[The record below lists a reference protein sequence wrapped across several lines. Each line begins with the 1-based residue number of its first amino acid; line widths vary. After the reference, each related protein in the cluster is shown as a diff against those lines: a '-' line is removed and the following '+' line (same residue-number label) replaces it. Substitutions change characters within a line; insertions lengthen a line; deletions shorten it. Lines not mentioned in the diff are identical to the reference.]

1 MNLRDDFPILR
12 RRVHERPLC
21 YLDSGA
27 SSQQPQA
34 VLDAVARY
42 QTTQHSN
49 VHRGVHAL
57 SMEATDAYEG
67 ARERVRAFINARSSR
82 EIIFTRGTT
91 EAINLVTNS
100 WARPRLRA
108 GDEILITI
116 LEHHANIVPWQMACQ
131 ATGATLRAAPLL
143 ANGALDLPA
152 FTAMI
157 NSRTRLLA
165 VAQVSNALGTVL
177 PLAEIGVLARQHGI
191 PWLVD
196 GAQAIAHSAVDV
208 QQLGCDFYAFSG
220 HKLYAPTGIGV
231 LFGREELLNA
241 MPPWQGGG
249 DMIRTVAIEGSTWN
263 DLPWKFEAGTPNM
276 SGAVGLAAAIDYVGA
291 IGLARIAAHEQ
302 QLAAEATA
310 ALSGVAGLTIIGT
323 APGKAPVISFTM
335 QGIHPHDI
343 GTILDAEGVAIRTG
357 HHCAMP
363 LMTALGLPATARA
376 TFGCYNNSDDVA
388 RLVAAVHKVA
398 EVFR

>member
-1 MNLRDDFPILR
+1 MNVRDDFPLLK
-12 RRVHERPLC
+12 RRVHGHPLA
-21 YLDSGA
+21 YLDSAA
-27 SSQQPQA
+27 SAQMPQP
-34 VLDAVARY
+34 VLDAVSHY

-67 ARERVRAFINARSSR
+67 ARERIRQFLNARSSR

-91 EAINLVTNS
+91 EAINLVANA
-100 WARPRLRA
+100 WGRAQLRE
-108 GDEILITI
+108 GDEVLITI
-116 LEHHANIVPWQMACQ
+116 LEHHANIVPWQLACQ
-131 ATGATLRAAPLL
+131 ATGATLRAAPIL
-143 ANGALDLPA
+143 ANGELDMAA
-152 FTAMI
+152 FAAMI
-157 NSRTRLLA
+157 NPRTRLLA

-177 PLAEIGVLARQHGI
+177 PLRDIGTLARQHGI

-196 GAQAIAHSAVDV
+196 GAQAIAHTSIDV

-231 LFGREELLNA
+231 LYGREELLRS

-249 DMIRTVAIEGSTWN
+249 DMILTVAIEGSSWN
-263 DLPWKFEAGTPNM
+263 ELPWKFEAGTPNM
-276 SGAVGLAAAIDYVGA
+276 SGAIGLAAAIDYVST
-291 IGLARIAAHEQ
+291 IGLSAIAEHEQ
-302 QLAAEATA
+302 QLAALATT
-310 ALSGVAGLTIIGT
+310 GLQSIPELDIVGT
-323 APGKAPVISFTM
+323 APGKAPVISFTLK
-335 QGIHPHDI
+335 GVHPHDI

-376 TFGCYNNSDDVA
+376 SFACYNNRADVE
-388 RLVAAVHKVA
+388 RLIAAVGKVV
-398 EVFR
+398 EVFK